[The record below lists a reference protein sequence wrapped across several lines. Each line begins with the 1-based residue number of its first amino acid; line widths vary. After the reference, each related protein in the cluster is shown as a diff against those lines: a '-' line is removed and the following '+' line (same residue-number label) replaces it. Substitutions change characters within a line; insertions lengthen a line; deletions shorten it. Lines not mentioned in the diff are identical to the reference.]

1 MKSLYSTEETVE
13 YDDKPKTGR
22 RYLQP
27 VQQRSMVAS
36 IYIKNSNK

>member
-22 RYLQP
+22 YLQP

-36 IYIKNSNK
+36 IYIKNSNN